1 MKKFTVQWAMT
12 ERNTQPMLFTLSDD
26 GKKPVFKFETTDL
39 EEANEFA
46 NNEILWAEL
55 EKISD
60 LNFDPTDEELRKY
73 GTHVEIIAEDTEDE
87 DAAELVDFDS
97 PLFWFEM

>member
-1 MKKFTVQWAMT
+1 MT
-12 ERNTQPMLFTLSDD
+12 ERNIQPMLFTLSDD

-46 NNEILWAEL
+46 NNEILLAEL

-73 GTHVEIIAEDTEDE
+73 GTYVEIIAEDTEDE
-87 DAAELVDFDS
+87 DSAGPVDFDS
-97 PLFWFEM
+97 PFFWFEV

>member
-1 MKKFTVQWAMT
+1 MKKYTVQWAMT
-12 ERNTQPMLFTLSDD
+12 ERNTQPMLFTLSED

-39 EEANEFA
+39 EEAKELA
-46 NNEILWAEL
+46 NKEILWAEL

-73 GTHVEIIAEDTEDE
+73 GTRVEILAEDTEDE
-87 DAAELVDFDS
+87 DSAEPVDFDS
-97 PLFWFEM
+97 PLFWFEV